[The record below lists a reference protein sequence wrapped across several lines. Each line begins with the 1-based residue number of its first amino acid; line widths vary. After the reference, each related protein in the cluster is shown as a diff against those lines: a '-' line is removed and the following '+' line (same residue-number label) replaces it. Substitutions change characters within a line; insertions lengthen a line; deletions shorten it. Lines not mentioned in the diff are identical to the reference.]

1 MPSALAEQSQKRG
14 ESSPL
19 FFNRMHPETI
29 MAGIRY
35 ADLDLLSTAVILMD
49 AQGCLVHMNAAA
61 ESLLGLSVTLIA
73 GHRLTEIAGHG
84 GEADKLLADCRARQ
98 FSVKRLQM
106 VWQLA
111 GRGPQSLDTT
121 VTVVEERGIL
131 ASIEL
136 REPDAFQRIDREERQ
151 AALMQMNQSLL
162 RNLGHEIKNPL
173 GGIRGAAQLLD
184 AELPTRGLKEYTEV
198 IIKESDR
205 LQALVDQM
213 LAPVRRSLS
222 KSSVNVHSVLERVR
236 TLVLSEFPKGLMVTR
251 DYDTSLPEIQADF
264 EQLIQMVLNI
274 VRNAAQA
281 MEGRGTIWLKTRV
294 SRQVTLHRR
303 RYRLAL
309 SLSIRDDGPGIP
321 ESIRDEIFYPLVSGN
336 PKGHGLGLTIAQTIV
351 HQHGG
356 VIDCRS
362 EATGTEFLIL
372 LPVGDPLPVQA

>member
-1 MPSALAEQSQKRG
+1 MK
-14 ESSPL
+14 
-19 FFNRMHPETI
+19 N
-29 MAGIRY
+29 AGFD
-35 ADLDLLSTAVILMD
+35 DLDLLSTAILLMD
-49 AQGCLVHMNAAA
+49 ESGCLVHMNAAA
-61 ESLLGLSVTLIA
+61 ENLLGCSVTLIA
-73 GHRLTEIAGHG
+73 GHRLADVVALQGDADRLIA
-84 GEADKLLADCRARQ
+84 ECRARQ

-106 VWQLA
+106 EWQLA
-111 GRGPQSLDTT
+111 GRGAQVLDTT
-121 VTVVEERGIL
+121 VSVVEEPRIL

-184 AELPTRGLKEYTEV
+184 AELPTRALKEYTEV

-205 LQALVDQM
+205 QQALVDQM
-213 LAPVRRSLS
+213 LAPVRRSLT
-222 KSSVNVHSVLERVR
+222 KSSVNIHSVLERVR
-236 TLVLSEFPKGLMVTR
+236 TLVLSEFPKGLTVIR
-251 DYDTSLPEIQADF
+251 DYDTSLPEAQADS

-281 MEGRGTIWLKTRV
+281 MEGAGTIWLKTRV

-309 SLSIRDDGPGIP
+309 SLSIRDNGPGIA

-362 EATGTEFLIL
+362 DSSGTEFLIL
-372 LPVGDPLPVQA
+372 MPLGEPLPAQG

>member
-1 MPSALAEQSQKRG
+1 MMNAR
-14 ESSPL
+14 
-19 FFNRMHPETI
+19 FN
-29 MAGIRY
+29 
-35 ADLDLLSTAVILMD
+35 DLDLLSTAVLLMD
-49 AQGCLVHMNAAA
+49 KKGCLVHMNAAA
-61 ESLLGLSVTLIA
+61 ESLLGFSATLIA
-73 GHRLTEIAGHG
+73 GHRVTEVAGLG
-84 GEADKLLADCRARQ
+84 GEVDKLIAECSARL

-111 GRGPQSLDTT
+111 GRGPQTLDTT
-121 VTVVEERGIL
+121 VTVVEEPHIL

-162 RNLGHEIKNPL
+162 RNLGHEVKNPL

-184 AELPTRGLKEYTEV
+184 AELPTRALKEYTGV

-213 LAPVRRSLS
+213 LAPVRQSMS
-222 KSSVNVHSVLERVR
+222 KASVNIHSVLERVR
-236 TLVLSEFPKGLMVTR
+236 TLVLSEFPKGLTVIR
-251 DYDTSLPEIQADF
+251 DYDTSLPELQADS

-281 MEGRGTIWLKTRV
+281 MDGQGSIWLKTRV

-303 RYRLAL
+303 RYRLAV
-309 SLSIRDDGPGIP
+309 SLSIRDSGPGIP

-351 HQHGG
+351 HQHDG

-362 EATGTEFLIL
+362 ESTGTEFLIL
-372 LPVGDPLPVQA
+372 MPVGEPLPVQA

>member
-1 MPSALAEQSQKRG
+1 MMPMKNPSYDA
-14 ESSPL
+14 
-19 FFNRMHPETI
+19 F
-29 MAGIRY
+29 
-35 ADLDLLSTAVILMD
+35 DLLSTAILLINEE
-49 AQGCLVHMNAAA
+49 GCLVHLNAAA
-61 ESLLGLSVTLIA
+61 ENLLGFSATLIS
-73 GHRLTEIAGHG
+73 GHRLSEVAGSGAEVDRLIA
-84 GEADKLLADCRARQ
+84 ECRARL

-106 VWQLA
+106 AWQLA
-111 GRGPQSLDTT
+111 GRGANSLDTT
-121 VTVVEERGIL
+121 VSIVEEPGIL
-131 ASIEL
+131 ATIEL

-162 RNLGHEIKNPL
+162 RNLGHEVKNPL

-184 AELPTRGLKEYTEV
+184 AELPTRALKEYTEV

-222 KSSVNVHSVLERVR
+222 KSSVNIHEVLEHVR
-236 TLVLSEFPKGLMVTR
+236 RLMLSEFPKGLEITR
-251 DYDTSLPEIQADF
+251 DYDTSLPNIQADS

-281 MEGRGTIWLKTRV
+281 LEGSGCIWLKTRV

-309 SLSIRDDGPGIP
+309 SLSIRDNGPGIP
-321 ESIRDEIFYPLVSGN
+321 ESIREEIFYPLVSGN

-362 EATGTEFLIL
+362 EMTGTEFLIL
-372 LPVGDPLPVQA
+372 MPLGEPLPAQG

>member
-1 MPSALAEQSQKRG
+1 MK
-14 ESSPL
+14 
-19 FFNRMHPETI
+19 N
-29 MAGIRY
+29 AGFY
-35 ADLDLLSTAVILMD
+35 DLDLLSTAIVLMD
-49 AQGCLVHMNAAA
+49 KNGCLVHLNAAG
-61 ESLLGLSVTLIA
+61 ESLLGCSVALIA
-73 GHRLTEIAGHG
+73 GHRLNDIVGDSS
-84 GEADKLLADCRARQ
+84 EADKLIAECRARH

-106 VWQLA
+106 AWQFA
-111 GRGPQSLDTT
+111 GRGMQVLDTT
-121 VTVVEERGIL
+121 VTVVEEPRIL

-151 AALMQMNQSLL
+151 AALMQMNQLLL
-162 RNLGHEIKNPL
+162 RNLGHEVKNPL

-184 AELPTRGLKEYTEV
+184 AELPTRALREYTEV

-213 LAPVRRSLS
+213 LAPVRRSLT
-222 KSSVNVHSVLERVR
+222 KSSVNIHSVLERVR
-236 TLVLSEFPKGLMVTR
+236 TLVLSEFPKGLTVIR
-251 DYDTSLPEIQADF
+251 DYDTSLPELQGDS
-264 EQLIQMVLNI
+264 EQLIQMALNI
-274 VRNAAQA
+274 VGNAAEA
-281 MEGRGTIWLKTRV
+281 MQGVGTIWLKTRV

-321 ESIRDEIFYPLVSGN
+321 EAIRDEIFYPLVSGN

-362 EATGTEFLIL
+362 ETTGTEFLIL
-372 LPVGDPLPVQA
+372 MPLGDPLPAQG